1 MLLLT
6 YRGGCAREK
15 RTPREQQKTG
25 VMTGVE
31 GSSTRQRGMQ
41 VKVKVKYTAP
51 HLVAVEYRGQRGA
64 LLSSGFEFESG
75 SYFVV
80 EFVLRSSH
88 LWLFA
93 PFLCGVRTCSYGA
106 RPLFFVR
113 TGAHG
118 VHAHNGSVRPNAR
131 EWNRTPQLHPISVL
145 HPVPFLE
152 LSNKVLVL
160 GRELLKSSL
169 LLARST
175 REVGT

>member
-64 LLSSGFEFESG
+64 LLSSGFEF
-75 SYFVV
+75 
-80 EFVLRSSH
+80 VLRSR
-88 LWLFA
+88 
-93 PFLCGVRTCSYGA
+93 VRTS
-106 RPLFFVR
+106 
-113 TGAHG
+113 
-118 VHAHNGSVRPNAR
+118 
-131 EWNRTPQLHPISVL
+131 
-145 HPVPFLE
+145 
-152 LSNKVLVL
+152 
-160 GRELLKSSL
+160 
-169 LLARST
+169 
-175 REVGT
+175 

>member
-106 RPLFFVR
+106 RPLFARGPTEFTHTTALFGR
-113 TGAHG
+113 TL
-118 VHAHNGSVRPNAR
+118 GSGTALPNSIQFLYFILFPF
-131 EWNRTPQLHPISVL
+131 WN
-145 HPVPFLE
+145 FLI
-152 LSNKVLVL
+152 KC
-160 GRELLKSSL
+160 
-169 LLARST
+169 
-175 REVGT
+175 

>member
-1 MLLLT
+1 MYYATVKL
-6 YRGGCAREK
+6 
-15 RTPREQQKTG
+15 Q
-25 VMTGVE
+25 
-31 GSSTRQRGMQ
+31 SQR
-41 VKVKVKYTAP
+41 VKVKYTAP

-106 RPLFFVR
+106 RPLFARGPTEFTHTTALFGR
-113 TGAHG
+113 KW
-118 VHAHNGSVRPNAR
+118 PNAR